1 MVKVNLG
8 GENVKI
14 GIPFEKVSPLDLVCI
29 AEGFHGRYDDLYI
42 DGDGKELV
50 IVNPKPEL
58 LEALKRAGQ
67 I

>member
-1 MVKVNLG
+1 MRV
-8 GENVKI
+8 

-29 AEGFHGRYDDLYI
+29 AEGFHGKYRDIYI
-42 DGDGKELV
+42 DGDRKELV

-58 LEALKRAGQ
+58 LEALERAGQ